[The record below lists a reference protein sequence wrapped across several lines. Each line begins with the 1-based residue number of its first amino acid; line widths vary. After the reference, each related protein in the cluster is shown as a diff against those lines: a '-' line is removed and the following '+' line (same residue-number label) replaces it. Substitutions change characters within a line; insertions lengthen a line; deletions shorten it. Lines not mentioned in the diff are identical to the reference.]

1 MVKAPA
7 DAAHQEFA
15 LRMNAANASSK
26 YRLWPIFVMPVLVV
40 IAAAAWSAFWFY
52 AASQVDQTVDAWRA
66 REAASG
72 RIYDCAKRTVAGF
85 PFRLEVRCED
95 ATVEL
100 RSQTAEQAAAQ
111 MPPLTARLGD
121 ILVIAQIYTP
131 RLLIAE
137 FKAPATL
144 SRHGQPVM
152 VVDWRVG
159 RSSIVG
165 LPDTPKS
172 ADIVFDD
179 LAIDRMVESVRT
191 PAARASHVELH
202 GRIAEK
208 STLDKPMI
216 ETAVE
221 LSGATLADV
230 HPVLTQPFNAEVGA
244 IVHGLKDFTPKP
256 WPVRFRELQAAGG
269 RIEIRQSRIQQGDL
283 IAIAAGSLG
292 LTADG
297 HLDGE
302 LHMTATGFEKM
313 IPALGIDK
321 MLEQGVPQETLDK
334 VAPGVKSQDIDNLFG
349 ALDRAIP
356 GLGKAVRE
364 NANVGVAAG
373 LAAIGQEATL
383 ENKKARS
390 FPLRFVA
397 GAVFIG
403 PLKVAQTPPLF

>member
-1 MVKAPA
+1 MPA
-7 DAAHQEFA
+7 
-15 LRMNAANASSK
+15 
-26 YRLWPIFVMPVLVV
+26 LVV

-52 AASQVDQTVDAWRA
+52 SASQVDRTVDAWRA

-85 PFRLEVRCED
+85 PFRLEVHCLD

-100 RSQTAEQAAAQ
+100 RSQTADQAAAQ
-111 MPPLTARLGD
+111 APPVTARLGD
-121 ILVIAQIYTP
+121 ILVVAQIYTP
-131 RLLIAE
+131 KLLIAE

-144 SRHGQPVM
+144 SENGQPVM
-152 VVDWRVG
+152 VVNWRTA

-165 LPDTPKS
+165 LPGTPQS
-172 ADIVFDD
+172 ADIVFDGP
-179 LAIDRMVESVRT
+179 AIDRVAASVQT
-191 PAARASHVELH
+191 PVARASHVELH
-202 GRIAEK
+202 GRIAEN
-208 STLDKPMI
+208 SRPDHPTI
-216 ETAVE
+216 EAVLE
-221 LSGATLADV
+221 LTGATLRGV
-230 HPVLTQPFNAEVGA
+230 HPVLTKPFDADVRA
-244 IVHGLKDFTPKP
+244 MLHGLKDFTPKP

-269 RIEIRQSRIQQGDL
+269 RVEIMQSRIQQGDL

-302 LHMTATGFEKM
+302 LHMTATGFEAI
-313 IPALGIDK
+313 IPELGIQQ
-321 MLEQGVPQETLDK
+321 MLEEGVPQDTLDK
-334 VAPGVKSQDIDNLFG
+334 VAPGVKTEDINNLFG
-349 ALDRAIP
+349 ALDRAVP

-364 NANVGVAAG
+364 NANAGVTAG

-383 ENKKARS
+383 EGKKARS
-390 FPLRFVA
+390 FPLRFVD

>member
-1 MVKAPA
+1 MATTTTVTPPK
-7 DAAHQEFA
+7 H
-15 LRMNAANASSK
+15 
-26 YRLWPIFVMPVLVV
+26 RLWPIFVMPVLVV

-52 AASQVDQTVDAWRA
+52 AASQVDQNVDAWRA

-85 PFRLEVRCED
+85 PFRLEVHCVD

-100 RSQTAEQAAAQ
+100 KSQTAEQAAAQ
-111 MPPLTARLGD
+111 TPPLTARLGD
-121 ILVIAQIYTP
+121 ILVVAQIYTP
-131 RLLIAE
+131 KLLIAE

-144 SRHGQPVM
+144 SQHGQPVM
-152 VVDWRVG
+152 VVNWKTA

-165 LPDTPKS
+165 LPGTPQS
-172 ADIVFDD
+172 ADLVFDD
-179 LAIDRMVESVRT
+179 PAIDRVAASVQT
-191 PAARASHVELH
+191 PVARASHVELH
-202 GRIAEK
+202 GRIAEN
-208 STLDKPMI
+208 SKPDHPTI
-216 ETAVE
+216 ETVLE
-221 LSGATLADV
+221 LTGATLRDV
-230 HPVLTQPFNAEVGA
+230 HPVLTKPFDADVRA
-244 IVHGLKDFTPKP
+244 MLHGLKDFTPKP
-256 WPVRFRELQAAGG
+256 WPVRLRELQAAGG
-269 RIEIRQSRIQQGDL
+269 RVEIMQSRIQQGDL

-297 HLDGE
+297 YLDGE
-302 LHMTATGFEKM
+302 LHMTATGFEAM

-321 MLEQGVPQETLDK
+321 MLEQGVPQTTLDK
-334 VAPGVKSQDIDNLFG
+334 VAPGVKTQDIDNLFG

-364 NANVGVAAG
+364 NANVGVTAG

-383 ENKKARS
+383 EGKKARS
-390 FPLRFVA
+390 FPLRFVN

>member
-1 MVKAPA
+1 
-7 DAAHQEFA
+7 
-15 LRMNAANASSK
+15 MNAANASRK
-26 YRLWPIFVMPVLVV
+26 KNRLWPVFVMPVLVV

-72 RIYDCAKRTVAGF
+72 RIYDCAKRSVAGF

-95 ATVEL
+95 ASVEL
-100 RSQTAEQAAAQ
+100 KSQTAEQAAAQ

-131 RLLIAE
+131 KLLIAE

-144 SRHGQPVM
+144 SQHGQPMM
-152 VVDWRVG
+152 VVNWRIG

-165 LPDTPKS
+165 LPDTPQS

-179 LAIDRMVESVRT
+179 LAIDRVVDSAQT
-191 PAARASHVELH
+191 PFARASHAELH
-202 GRIAEK
+202 GRIGEK
-208 STLDKPMI
+208 STPNKFAI
-216 ETAVE
+216 EAALE
-221 LSGATLADV
+221 LSEATLADI

-244 IVHGLKDFTPKP
+244 IVHGLRDFMPKP
-256 WPVRFRELQAAGG
+256 WPVRFRELQAEGG

-302 LHMTATGFEKM
+302 LHMTATGFEKV

-334 VAPGVKSQDIDNLFG
+334 VAPGVKSKDIDNLFG

-373 LAAIGQEATL
+373 LAAIGKEATL
-383 ENKKARS
+383 EGKKARS
-390 FPLRFVA
+390 FPLRFVD